1 MKRVRCFFAY
11 SSTPPALAETV
22 ETAIGR
28 LKTDSI
34 VTVIGWRDLR
44 TTGKLLISKICEAI
58 ERSEIFACDLTTLNN
73 NVLFELGFA
82 IAKNRRIWVIR
93 DPSFERRH
101 VDFEKLRLM
110 TTVGYK
116 PYSNSREI
124 VKSFYAEQPYED
136 LQDTVLSEVVA
147 ASMTSTQAGL
157 LYLKSSIQTDASIK
171 LSRILDTCPVPQVVD
186 DPGEE
191 IAQPLQW
198 YAEQTRNSL
207 AVVAHLL
214 SEDRVNARF
223 HNAKAAFVSGLAYG
237 FGKQLLMLAHSPYYS
252 PIDYRH
258 LLQIHQTAS
267 QCEGFARDWIK
278 GVADSWQARAR
289 SAEKYEEHL
298 RRHAE
303 LRDIALGEY
312 IAEYE
317 SELLQDYFV
326 ETSIYQECLRT
337 RYKFLVGRR
346 GSGKTA
352 ILLKLAHELGRSIG
366 NHVCVVQ
373 PKDYDLQGLVR
384 FLDSSL
390 PGYNRGSLIESLWK
404 ALLYSELARSV
415 RLELKNRP
423 PGAIDSTEEAFL
435 QSIHTNHDLV
445 ASDFTVRLE
454 TLVRRYA
461 DPHRKEVVD
470 RGDKL
475 TESLHQ
481 NAIPELRTELKKVL
495 EKRDHVLILIDNLDK
510 AWKPEAYL
518 SLLKDLLFG
527 LLNASN
533 EMANDLAEPDY
544 LQRVVD
550 LSVIV
555 FLRSDIFTQIM
566 QFARERD
573 KIPYRRIA
581 WRDPDTLLR
590 VIEERFLASAPL
602 IHEAEG
608 IWNRYFCR
616 SVNGVLT
623 REYLVRIILP
633 RPRDLIYVVKA
644 ALAFAV
650 NRAHTIIEE
659 EDILDAQKEYS
670 QHALYS
676 IVDETTTQFE
686 RLEDFLYEFLQS
698 KEVVGRRDILRAMDA
713 CRVPEAKVND
723 LVEVLCDLAFFGRE
737 LEPGRFEFLYNYQD
751 REKFHIMAQRTAQ
764 SAGHDPRF
772 RINVPFHSYLEIQPV
787 LQDLQT

>member
-11 SSTPPALAETV
+11 SSTPPALAETIGS
-22 ETAIGR
+22 AIR
-28 LKTDSI
+28 KLKGGHVVD
-34 VTVIGWRDLR
+34 VIGWKDLH
-44 TTGKLLISKICEAI
+44 TTGKLLISKICEGI
-58 ERSEIFACDLTTLNN
+58 ERSELFACDLTIINN

-93 DPSFERRH
+93 DPSFEQTH

-116 PYSNSREI
+116 PYNNSREI
-124 VKSFYAEQPYED
+124 VESFYAEQPYGD
-136 LQDTVLSEVVA
+136 LHDTILNETGVT
-147 ASMTSTQAGL
+147 SMRSKQEEL
-157 LYLKSSIQTDASIK
+157 LYIKSSIPTDASIK
-171 LSRILDTCPVPQVVD
+171 VSRILDACPVPQVVD
-186 DPGEE
+186 DPQEE

-198 YAEQTRNSL
+198 YAEKTRNSF

-214 SEDRVNARF
+214 SEDRVEARF

-237 FGKQLLMLAHSPYYS
+237 FGKQLLMLAHSPYDT

-267 QCEGFARDWIK
+267 QCEDFARSWIK
-278 GVADSWQARAR
+278 GVTSNWQERAK

-317 SELLQDYFV
+317 SEPLQGYFV
-326 ETSIYQECLRT
+326 KTSVYQESLNA
-337 RYKFLVGRR
+337 RYKLLVGRR

-352 ILLKLAHELGRSIG
+352 ILLKLAHDLGRSIG
-366 NHVCVVQ
+366 NHVCVIQ
-373 PKDYDLQGLVR
+373 PKDYDLQGLVA
-384 FLDSSL
+384 FLDKSL
-390 PGYNRGSLIESLWK
+390 PGYHRGLLIESLWK
-404 ALLYSELARSV
+404 TLLYLELARNV
-415 RLELKNRP
+415 RLELEKRP
-423 PGAIDSTEEAFL
+423 PGAVDSVEEAFL
-435 QSIHTNHDLV
+435 KSIHTNDDLV
-445 ASDFTVRLE
+445 QCNFTVRLE
-454 TLVRRYA
+454 TLVSRYA
-461 DPHRKEVVD
+461 DLRSQNVTD
-470 RGDKL
+470 TDDKL

-481 NAIPELRTELKKVL
+481 SAIPELRTELKKVL
-495 EKRDHVLILIDNLDK
+495 EKRDHVVILIDNLDK
-510 AWKPEAYL
+510 AWKPSAYL
-518 SLLKDLLFG
+518 PLLRDLLFG

-533 EMANDLAEPDY
+533 EIANDLAKPDY

-550 LSVIV
+550 LSVVV
-555 FLRSDIFTQIM
+555 FLRSDVFTQVM
-566 QFARERD
+566 RSARERD
-573 KIPYRRIA
+573 KIPYIRIA
-581 WRDPDTLLR
+581 WEDPDTLLR
-590 VIEERFLASAPL
+590 VIEKRFLASAPL
-602 IHEAEG
+602 IDGSEEM
-608 IWNRYFCR
+608 WSRYFCR
-616 SVNGVLT
+616 SVNGVPI
-623 REYLVRIILP
+623 REYLIGVILP

-644 ALAFAV
+644 ALAFGV
-650 NRAHTIIEE
+650 NRAHTKIEE
-659 EDILDAQKEYS
+659 KDILDAQKEYS

-698 KEVVGRRDILRAMDA
+698 EEVVGKRDILRAMAA
-713 CRVPEAKVND
+713 CGVPEAKVD
-723 LVEVLCDLAFFGRE
+723 DIIELLCDLAFLGRE

-751 REKFHIMAQRTAQ
+751 REKFHVMAQRTAQ

>member
-11 SSTPPALAETV
+11 SSRPPALAETI
-22 ETAIGR
+22 ESAISQ
-28 LKTDSI
+28 LKTGRVVD
-34 VTVIGWRDLR
+34 VIGWKDLR
-44 TTGKLLISKICEAI
+44 TTGKLLIFKICEAI
-58 ERSEIFACDLTTLNN
+58 EKYEIFACDLTTLNN

-82 IAKNRRIWVIR
+82 IAKNKRIWVIR
-93 DPSFERRH
+93 DPSFEQSH
-101 VDFEKLRLM
+101 VAFEKLRLM

-116 PYSNSREI
+116 PYRNSREI
-124 VKSFYAEQPYED
+124 VESFYAEQPYTD
-136 LQDTVLSEVVA
+136 LHDTVLSEAVA
-147 ASMTSTQAGL
+147 TSMAPTEGGL
-157 LYLKSSIQTDASIK
+157 LYIKSSIPTDASIK
-171 LSRILDTCPVPQVVD
+171 VSRILDACPVPQVVD
-186 DPGEE
+186 DPREE

-198 YAEQTRNSL
+198 YAQKTRDSL

-214 SEDRVNARF
+214 SEDRVEVRF

-237 FGKQLLMLAHSPYYS
+237 FGKQLLMLAHSPYDT

-258 LLQIHQTAS
+258 LLQIHQTAT
-267 QCEGFARDWIK
+267 QCEGFARDWMK
-278 GVADSWQARAR
+278 GVADNWRDRAK

-298 RRHAE
+298 RLHAE

-326 ETSIYQECLRT
+326 ETSIYQESLRA

-346 GSGKTA
+346 GCGKTA

-384 FLDSSL
+384 LLDSSL
-390 PGYNRGSLIESLWK
+390 PGYHRGFLIESLWK

-415 RLELKNRP
+415 RLELENRP
-423 PGAIDSTEEAFL
+423 PGAIDSTEGAFL
-435 QSIHTNHDLV
+435 QSIHKNDDLV
-445 ASDFTVRLE
+445 ACDFTVRLE

-461 DPHRKEVVD
+461 DLRRQNVGD
-470 RGDKL
+470 RGEKL
-475 TESLHQ
+475 SESLHQ

-495 EKRDHVLILIDNLDK
+495 EKRDRVVILIDNLDK
-510 AWKPEAYL
+510 AWKPRAYL
-518 SLLKDLLFG
+518 PLLRDLLFG

-533 EMANDLAEPDY
+533 EMANDLAKPDY

-550 LSVIV
+550 LSVVV
-555 FLRSDIFTQIM
+555 FLRSDVFTQVM
-566 QFARERD
+566 RSARERD

-581 WRDPDTLLR
+581 WGDPDTLLR

-602 IHEAEG
+602 IDESEG

-616 SVNGVLT
+616 SVNSVPT

-633 RPRDLIYVVKA
+633 RPRDLIYVAKA

-650 NRAHTIIEE
+650 NRAHTKIEE
-659 EDILDAQKEYS
+659 KDILDAQKEYS

-698 KEVVGRRDILRAMDA
+698 AEVIGRRDILRAMAA
-713 CRVPEAKVND
+713 CGVPEANVD
-723 LVEVLCDLAFFGRE
+723 DIVELLCDLAFFGRE

-751 REKFHIMAQRTAQ
+751 REKFHAMAQRTAQ